1 MRQHLSGALKQK
13 LTHSLLSN
21 QNLPETVET
30 QMLIKCNES
39 ALKNRG
45 KSSRSA
51 MRAMMSVN
59 GEEVNDSVE
68 DTEDDIDSDTYRI
81 AR

>member
-1 MRQHLSGALKQK
+1 VRRVLSGALQQK

-21 QNLPETVET
+21 QKLPETVET
-30 QMLIKCNES
+30 QMFIKCNER

-45 KSSRSA
+45 KSGRSA